1 MKNFIIFFEQLSP
14 YTRPFKNEVATK
26 MAFLDPLPF
35 VTILTLFSLTP
46 SPKNGETFLPK
57 GNYKINFGTCLVLH
71 MINLIITKY
80 RDKDS

>member
-46 SPKNGETFLPK
+46 FLK
-57 GNYKINFGTCLVLH
+57 KWR
-71 MINLIITKY
+71 NL
-80 RDKDS
+80 SS